1 MKDEDVDGA
10 ILEEEIEVLDKEINQ
25 AAKIEPT
32 VKALSS
38 MGTIWKKITTKFV
51 EDNICYMCKR
61 YLEKKEHFDIIVVP
75 HKKVDKGLLAFV
87 CVCKMCNVD

>member
-51 EDNICYMCKR
+51 ED
-61 YLEKKEHFDIIVVP
+61 
-75 HKKVDKGLLAFV
+75 
-87 CVCKMCNVD
+87 